1 MMEYNCAENHQM
13 PTAARVFILASRL
26 DQASCSYFT
35 GNLLLLLLVGMVVK
49 VVMMM
54 VKVVV
59 MMVLVVFWT

>member
-1 MMEYNCAENHQM
+1 M

-26 DQASCSYFT
+26 DQASRSYFT

-54 VKVVV
+54 VKVV
-59 MMVLVVFWT
+59 LVVFWT